1 MEVKDKANLG
11 LSAAMHMKLQE
22 LTDANWFS
30 EMKDGYRLATSLAMK
45 NKLNVKD
52 RNLKDYKNMY
62 DVGGVDEDFIF
73 KNAINTI
80 YPDEIGKEYRYLEK
94 LADAG
99 VEVLSKHYD
108 ETGGIDIMDILS
120 NET

>member
-1 MEVKDKANLG
+1 MEVKDTANIG
-11 LSAAMHMKLQE
+11 LSSEMHMKLSE
-22 LTDANWFS
+22 MKDAKLFS
-30 EMKDGYRLATSLAMK
+30 EMKDGYRLAVSLAMK
-45 NKLNVKD
+45 KMLNVND
-52 RNLKDYKNMY
+52 RIISDRKNMY
-62 DVGGVDEDFIF
+62 DVGGVDENSIF

-99 VEVLSKHYD
+99 VEILSKHYD
-108 ETGGIDIMDILS
+108 ETGGLDIMNILS

>member
-1 MEVKDKANLG
+1 MEIKDKANLG
-11 LSAAMHMKLQE
+11 LSASMHMKLQE
-22 LTDANWFS
+22 LSDADWFID
-30 EMKDGYRLATSLAMK
+30 MKDAYRLAASLAMK
-45 NKLNVKD
+45 KKLNVSD
-52 RNLKDYKNMY
+52 RNLTDYKNMY

-73 KNAINTI
+73 KNAISII

-99 VEVLSKHYD
+99 MEFLSKHYD
-108 ETGGIDIMDILS
+108 ETGGLDIVNILS

>member
-1 MEVKDKANLG
+1 MVIKDKANLG
-11 LSAAMHMKLQE
+11 LSASMHMKLQE
-22 LTDANWFS
+22 LSDAGWFT
-30 EMKDGYRLATSLAMK
+30 EMKDGYRLAASLAMK
-45 NKLNVKD
+45 KKINVSD
-52 RNLKDYKNMY
+52 RNLTDYKNMY

-80 YPDEIGKEYRYLEK
+80 YPDEIGAEYRYLEK

-99 VEVLSKHYD
+99 VEIISNHYD
-108 ETGGIDIMDILS
+108 ETGGLDIMNILG

>member
-1 MEVKDKANLG
+1 MEIKDKANLG
-11 LSAAMHMKLQE
+11 LSASMHMKLQE
-22 LTDANWFS
+22 LSDADWFID
-30 EMKDGYRLATSLAMK
+30 MKDAYRLAASLAMK
-45 NKLNVKD
+45 KKLNVSD
-52 RNLKDYKNMY
+52 RNLTDYKNMY

-73 KNAINTI
+73 KNAISII

-99 VEVLSKHYD
+99 MEILSKHYD
-108 ETGGIDIMDILS
+108 ETGGLDIVNILS

>member
-1 MEVKDKANLG
+1 MVVKDKANLG
-11 LSAAMHMKLQE
+11 LSASMHMKLQE
-22 LTDANWFS
+22 LTDADWFI
-30 EMKDGYRLATSLAMK
+30 EMKDGYRLAASLAMK
-45 NKLNVKD
+45 RKINVSD
-52 RNLKDYKNMY
+52 RNLTDYKNMY
-62 DVGGVDEDFIF
+62 DVGGVDENFLF

-99 VEVLSKHYD
+99 VEILSKHYD
-108 ETGGIDIMDILS
+108 ETGGIDIMNILS

>member
-1 MEVKDKANLG
+1 MEVKDRANLG
-11 LSAAMHMKLQE
+11 LSASMHMKLQE
-22 LTDANWFS
+22 LTDANWFN
-30 EMKDGYRLATSLAMK
+30 EMKDGYRLAASLAMK

-52 RNLKDYKNMY
+52 RNLTNIKNMY

-80 YPDEIGKEYRYLEK
+80 YPNEIGKEYRYLEK

-99 VEVLSKHYD
+99 VEILSKHYD
-108 ETGGIDIMDILS
+108 ETGGLDITNILR
-120 NET
+120 NDT